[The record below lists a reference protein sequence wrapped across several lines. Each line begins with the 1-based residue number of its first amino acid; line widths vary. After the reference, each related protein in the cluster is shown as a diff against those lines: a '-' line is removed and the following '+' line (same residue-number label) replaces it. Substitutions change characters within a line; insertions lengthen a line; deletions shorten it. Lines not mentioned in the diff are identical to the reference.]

1 MSWGRS
7 GSTKFDPA
15 EFSVPPT
22 LGKGTS
28 QRLQLYIQSPHA
40 RALEILAHSG
50 HFPWG
55 KDTDVARWCIQFGL
69 TYIDTIDLG
78 IITSVMRQANI
89 INAQNDEALRQ
100 MNFLRD
106 MEKTQQ
112 VVLEYR
118 GAGEVELARDH
129 VNRIWKE
136 IQLMPDEP
144 MREAAWKKKYQ
155 DKFEGLFK
163 DLIDY
168 GE

>member
-1 MSWGRS
+1 LSWRGS
-7 GSTKFDPA
+7 GSKFDPA
-15 EFSVPPT
+15 EFNVPPT

-28 QRLQLYIQSPHA
+28 QRLQLYIQSAHS
-40 RALEILAHSG
+40 RALDILAHSG

-69 TYIDTIDLG
+69 QYADTIDPG
-78 IITSVMRQANI
+78 VINSVMREANI
-89 INAQNDEALRQ
+89 INAQNDEAVRK

-106 MEKTQQ
+106 IDKTQQ
-112 VVLEYR
+112 VIMEYR
-118 GAGEVELARDH
+118 GMGELDLAKDH

-144 MREAAWKKKYQ
+144 AREGMWKKKYL

-163 DLIDY
+163 DLIEY
-168 GE
+168 SE